1 MDAFSAAL
9 RRERAT
15 RALLPLFFVSGAT
28 GLVYQTLWARQLHL
42 VFGTSGFAI
51 ATVLAAFM
59 AGLATGGFI
68 MARRA
73 DRVARPL
80 RTYALLELGI
90 GLYALAFPS
99 LLRLLTPLYLAL
111 AAGLGLRPLGFG
123 LVQFALVAVALL
135 LPTALM
141 GATLPVLARFATD
154 RLGAAGNRVGL
165 LYGVN
170 TAGAVGGTWLAGF
183 FLLPAWG
190 LWWTHVAAAVANLLL
205 ALAAAALDRWSEGA
219 ERAPV
224 EDDLGATEGGLT
236 APRAVWRMAVAATAL
251 AGFAA
256 LVYEVAW
263 TRVLGLILGGSAYAF
278 SVMLLAFLTGIAT
291 GGGWGGRV
299 ADRVLERRG
308 ASGVLLTLAVVEV
321 GVAALSFALMFVFP
335 ELPYWYV
342 WLFDSFGAK
351 ESSTLLW
358 SASLLIAGLVMTP
371 PAVLMGAA
379 FPLAVRAVVR
389 RVDALGGPVGTIYG
403 ANTTG
408 SVLGAFLAGFVLLPG
423 LGIQGTILVAVGL
436 NLLAAA
442 LLVGGV
448 HEGARRWRAAGGF
461 ALALAVAALLVRPP
475 WDPMMMTAGLY
486 KYVSSFGD
494 HSREGIRAYT
504 LRNYDL
510 VFYEEGL
517 SSVVTVVRNT
527 KTGNLWLANNGKVDA
542 SSHKDMPTQL
552 LLAAAP
558 MQHTENL
565 EDALVIG
572 LASGV
577 TAGAIALADEVER
590 LDVFELEPAVG
601 RAATL
606 FAPYNFQVLDD
617 PRVAIHY
624 NDGRNQLLL
633 TPEHSYD
640 LVVSEP
646 PNPWISGVSNL
657 FTREFFL
664 LGKSRLRPGGVW
676 GQWVQM
682 YAMDRRDLGSMLA
695 TFASVFEYVLVYAT
709 PARNDLVVVGSDRPL
724 DPGPASAGRIW
735 SHWPALGE
743 QLTTVGID
751 GVTDLVALFQLDRE
765 GALGFADGAPLNTDD
780 NMRIE
785 YSAPLNLHHSTADDN
800 SGAMVPHRSI
810 PLQAYADDPE
820 GLAGLA
826 TAYRAREDWARAI
839 LAMREAARRVGE
851 DDPRHAVWVGMMR
864 GWEQE
869 LKAKLDEA
877 E

>member
-15 RALLPLFFVSGAT
+15 RVLLPLFFVSGAT

-59 AGLATGGFI
+59 AGLAAGGFA

-73 DRVARPL
+73 DRVVRPL
-80 RTYALLELGI
+80 RIYALLELGI
-90 GLYALAFPS
+90 GVYALLFPH
-99 LLRLLTPLYLAL
+99 LLQLLTPIYLSLARAL
-111 AAGLGLRPLGFG
+111 DLRPVGFG
-123 LVQFALVAVALL
+123 LVQFGLVATALVV
-135 LPTALM
+135 PTALM

-154 RLGAAGNRVGL
+154 RLAAAGDRVGV

-170 TAGAVGGTWLAGF
+170 TAGAVCGTWLAGF
-183 FLLPAWG
+183 VLLPG
-190 LWWTHVAAAVANLLL
+190 LGLFATNVVAAVANLLL
-205 ALAAAALDRWSEGA
+205 ALAALGLDRWSEGA
-219 ERAPV
+219 ESAPV
-224 EDDLGATEGGLT
+224 EDDLGDRADGRLG
-236 APRAVWRMAVAATAL
+236 APRSLWRLVVVVAGL

-278 SVMLLAFLTGIAT
+278 SVMLLAFLTGIAA
-291 GGGWGGRV
+291 GGVWGGRV
-299 ADRVLERRG
+299 ADRVLARRG
-308 ASGVLLTLAVVEV
+308 VTGVLVTLALVEV
-321 GVAALSFALMFVFP
+321 GVAGLSFALMFVFP

-342 WLFDSFGAK
+342 WLFDAFGAR

-379 FPLAVRAVVR
+379 FPLTVRVLVR
-389 RVDALGGPVGTIYG
+389 RVDALGAPVGMVYG
-403 ANTTG
+403 ANTSG
-408 SVLGAFLAGFVLLPG
+408 SVLGAFLAGFVLLPAAG
-423 LGIQGTILVAVGL
+423 LQGTILVAVGL

-442 LLVGGV
+442 LLIGAVRQ
-448 HEGARRWRAAGGF
+448 GARRWWAVGGL

-486 KYVSSFGD
+486 KYVSSFKD
-494 HSREGIRAYT
+494 HSREGIRRYT
-504 LRNYDL
+504 MRSYEL

-527 KTGNLWLANNGKVDA
+527 GTGNLWLANNGKVDA

-558 MQHTENL
+558 MQHTEGL

-572 LASGV
+572 LASGT
-577 TAGAIALADEVER
+577 TAGAIALADGLER
-590 LDVFELEPAVG
+590 LDIFELEPAVG
-601 RAATL
+601 RAALL
-606 FAPYNFQVLDD
+606 FNPYNFRVLDD
-617 PRVAIHY
+617 PRVVVHY

-676 GQWVQM
+676 AQWVQM
-682 YAMDRRDLGSMLA
+682 YAMDRQDLGSMLT
-695 TFASVFEYVLVYAT
+695 TFASVYDHVLVYAT

-724 DPGPASAGRIW
+724 HPGPEAAERIW
-735 SHWPALGE
+735 TRWPALGD
-743 QLTTVGID
+743 QLSAVGID
-751 GVTDLVALFQLDRE
+751 GATDLVALHQLDRD
-765 GALGFADGAPLNTDD
+765 GALAFADGAPINTDD

-785 YSAPLNLHHSTADDN
+785 YSAPLNLHRSTADDN
-800 SGAMVPHRSI
+800 SAAMVPHRHI
-810 PLQAYADDPE
+810 PLEAYTDDPE
-820 GLAGLA
+820 GLATLA
-826 TAYRAREDWARAI
+826 TAYRAREDWVRAI
-839 LAMREAARRVGE
+839 MAMHEAARWVEEG
-851 DDPRHAVWVGMMR
+851 DPRHGVWMGLAQ
-864 GWEQE
+864 GWERE
-869 LKAKLDEA
+869 LMA
-877 E
+877 ELTRE